1 MRIPTHRTSTLVAA
15 ALVCVG
21 YFIGARVGFAF
32 TIHPSPVSTLW
43 PPNSILLAALL
54 LTPPRAWA
62 VMLLAA
68 FPAHLAI
75 QLANDIPL
83 TMILLWFVSNCSQ
96 ALVGAMCVRRL
107 IGGPMRFDDSRHVGA
122 FVLSSIIGVFVS
134 GFLDAGFVELV
145 GGWGEGTFWQLW
157 RARFFSNV
165 LAELTVVP
173 AIVAWS
179 QVDVRSLRR
188 VSARALAEAIGLGIG
203 LLAVSLLVFGWR
215 ESGLAGIQALLY
227 APVPFLV
234 WAAMRFGSIGTSTA
248 TMVVALL
255 ATRGAMNRVGPFVAS
270 TPADSALSIQLCL
283 IFTSIPLLLLS
294 AVMRERQRAE
304 RAAVFNEESLKL
316 ALDTAQMTIWDWS
329 LPPGDTT
336 WRRESSSAPFGAI
349 LRIVHAD
356 DQPAVAEAIT
366 AAIEKGAP
374 WDVEFRVVQ
383 PDGDVRWV
391 MGKGEVLRDEAGQ
404 PTRLLGVNVD
414 ITDRKRADEAVR
426 ASEELFARAFRSSPD
441 AMVISRRADGR
452 IIDVNDRW
460 EALFGHA
467 RAAAVGR
474 TMAELP
480 LPAGPEDQ
488 ATLRRLIEAPGPVR
502 NVEAHFLT
510 RSGEMRETII
520 ATETVEMGGHPC
532 FITTIRDITERQRAQ
547 REAQEQRQL
556 LTHLG
561 RVAVLGELSGA
572 LAHELSQPLTA
583 ILSNAQAARR
593 MLTRQPVDLGEIDEI
608 LEDIASADRRAGEVI
623 RRLRAMFKRGE
634 SNRQPLD
641 LNEITRDV
649 LDFARSDLLTR
660 HVQVTTRLAPDLPK
674 VRGDSVQIQQ
684 VLLNLIVNGCEAMI
698 DNEPNDRALVI
709 ETSVVDHDTLGISVL
724 DNGSGIRADILDQ
737 LFEPFVTTKHQG
749 LGLGLTICRSIATA
763 HGGQLWAG
771 NNADRG
777 SAFRLLLPKNDGF
790 TPSA

>member
-1 MRIPTHRTSTLVAA
+1 M
-15 ALVCVG
+15 
-21 YFIGARVGFAF
+21 
-32 TIHPSPVSTLW
+32 
-43 PPNSILLAALL
+43 
-54 LTPPRAWA
+54 
-62 VMLLAA
+62 
-68 FPAHLAI
+68 
-75 QLANDIPL
+75 
-83 TMILLWFVSNCSQ
+83 
-96 ALVGAMCVRRL
+96 
-107 IGGPMRFDDSRHVGA
+107 
-122 FVLSSIIGVFVS
+122 
-134 GFLDAGFVELV
+134 
-145 GGWGEGTFWQLW
+145 W
-157 RARFFSNV
+157 RYS
-165 LAELTVVP
+165 
-173 AIVAWS
+173 
-179 QVDVRSLRR
+179 
-188 VSARALAEAIGLGIG
+188 GLG
-203 LLAVSLLVFGWR
+203 
-215 ESGLAGIQALLY
+215 GIPALLY
-227 APVPFLV
+227 AQVPFLV
-234 WAAMRFGSIGTSTA
+234 WAAVRFGSLGTSTA
-248 TMVVALL
+248 TMAVALL
-255 ATRGAMNRVGPFVAS
+255 ATRGAMNGVGPFLGSA
-270 TPADSALSIQLCL
+270 PADSALSIQLCL

-316 ALDTAQMTIWDWS
+316 ALDAAQMTIWDWS
-329 LPPGDTT
+329 LPAGDATS
-336 WRRESSSAPFGAI
+336 RRESSSAPFGAM
-349 LRIVHAD
+349 LRVVHPD

-366 AAIEKGAP
+366 AAIEKGSP
-374 WDVEFRVVQ
+374 WDVEFRVVH
-383 PDGDVRWV
+383 PDGNVRWV

-404 PTRLLGVNVD
+404 PTRLLGVNVE

-441 AMVISRRADGR
+441 AMVISRRVDGR

-480 LPAGPEDQ
+480 LAAGAEDQ

-502 NVEAHFLT
+502 DVEARFVT
-510 RSGEMRETII
+510 RAGELRETII
-520 ATETVEMGGHPC
+520 ATETVEMGGHAC
-532 FITTIRDITERQRAQ
+532 FITTIRDITERQRAE

-593 MLTRQPVDLGEIDEI
+593 MLARQPVDLRE
-608 LEDIASADRRAGEVI
+608 IASADRRAGEVI

-634 SNRQPLD
+634 SNRQLLD

-660 HVQVTTRLAPDLPK
+660 HVQVTTRLASDLPK
-674 VRGDSVQIQQ
+674 VRGDSVQVQQ

-698 DNEPNDRALVI
+698 SNDPNDRSLVI
-709 ETSVVDHDTLGISVL
+709 ETGIVDHDTVSVSVL

-771 NNADRG
+771 NNEDRG
-777 SAFRLLLPKNDGF
+777 SAFRLLLPRNE
-790 TPSA
+790 

>member
-1 MRIPTHRTSTLVAA
+1 MGRIPTDRASTIVAA

-21 YFIGARVGFAF
+21 YYLGARVGFAF

-54 LTPPRAWA
+54 LAPRRSWA
-62 VMLLAA
+62 ILLLAA
-68 FPAHLAI
+68 FPAHLTI
-75 QLANDIPL
+75 QLANQIPL
-83 TMILLWFVSNCSQ
+83 TMILLWFISNCSQ
-96 ALVGAMCVRRL
+96 ALIGATCIRRFA
-107 IGGPMRFDDSRHVGA
+107 GGALRFDDSRHVGV
-122 FVLSSIIGVFVS
+122 FVFGSMVGVFVS
-134 GFLDAGFVELV
+134 CFLDAAFVELV
-145 GGWGEGTFWQLW
+145 GRWGSGPFWQLW
-157 RARFFSNV
+157 RSRFFSNV

-173 AIVAWS
+173 AIVGWS
-179 QVDVRSLRR
+179 QVDARSLRR
-188 VSARALAEAIGLGIG
+188 TSWRSLAEGLGLTVG
-203 LLAVSLLVFGWR
+203 LLVVSVLVFVWR
-215 ESGLAGIQALLY
+215 DSGLGGIHALLY
-227 APVPFLV
+227 APMPFLV
-234 WAAMRFGSIGTSTA
+234 WAAVRFGPIGTASA

-255 ATRGAMNRVGPFVAS
+255 ATRGAMHQVGPFVGS
-270 TPADSALSIQLCL
+270 SPGDSALSIQLVL
-283 IFTSIPLLLLS
+283 IFTSIPLLLLG
-294 AVMRERQRAE
+294 AVMRERRRAE

-316 ALDTAQMTIWDWS
+316 ALDAAQMTIWDWS

-336 WRRESSSAPFGAI
+336 WRRESSAAPFGAM
-349 LRIVHAD
+349 LRVVHAD
-356 DQPAVAEAIT
+356 DQSAVAEAIT
-366 AAIEKGAP
+366 AAIEKGEP
-374 WDVEFRVVQ
+374 WDIEFRVLH
-383 PDGDVRWV
+383 PDGNVRWV
-391 MGKGEVLRDEAGQ
+391 MGKGEVLRDDAGR

-426 ASEELFARAFRSSPD
+426 ASEELFAQAFRSSPD
-441 AMVISRRADGR
+441 AMAISRRADGQ

-460 EALFGHA
+460 ETLLGYT
-467 RAAAVGR
+467 RSAAVGR
-474 TMAELP
+474 TMAEMP
-480 LPAGPEDQ
+480 LAASAQDQ
-488 ATLRRLIEAPGPVR
+488 ETLRRLIEAAGPLR
-502 NVEAHFLT
+502 DVEAQFLT
-510 RSGEMRETII
+510 RAGERRETII
-520 ATETVEMGGHPC
+520 ATETVEMGGHAC

-593 MLTRQPVDLGEIDEI
+593 MLARQPVDLREIDEI

-634 SNRQPLD
+634 SNRQLLD

-660 HVQVTTRLAPDLPK
+660 HVHVTTHLAPDLPK
-674 VRGDSVQIQQ
+674 VRGDSVQVQQ

-698 DNEPNDRALVI
+698 GNEPNDRELVI
-709 ETSVVDHDTLGISVL
+709 ETSTIDHETVSVSVL
-724 DNGSGIRADILDQ
+724 DNGSGIPADILDQ

-771 NNADRG
+771 NNQDRG
-777 SAFRLLLPKNDGF
+777 SAFRLLLPRNDDL
-790 TPSA
+790 TPA